1 MFPAAFDYLRA
12 HSVDEALAA
21 LAEHGP
27 DARVLAGGQSLIPA
41 MRYRLARPSVL
52 VDINP
57 IKELSYLTER
67 DGMLFIG
74 AGTRDA
80 ALEHDARIDKG
91 YRLIA
96 ETSAL
101 VADPV
106 VRQMGT
112 VVGSLCHSDPA
123 GDWGVAALAGR
134 AQVVVRGTKGNRVVP
149 IDDFLVDLFTTAVD
163 DGELALEVRFPTPG
177 ERTTGAYEKLER
189 KVGDFATAAAAA
201 QVTLA
206 ANGSVADASVA
217 IGAVGPT
224 ALRVAEA
231 ERLLRGARPG
241 KDVVRAAAQE
251 AKKASDPIGD
261 GRGSAEFKREMAGV
275 LVARALTRCFE
286 NLGVEGLR

>member
-1 MFPAAFDYLRA
+1 MFPASFEYLRA

-21 LAEHGP
+21 LAEHGSE
-27 DARVLAGGQSLIPA
+27 ARILAGGQSLIPA

-57 IKELSYLTER
+57 IEELSYLEER
-67 DGMLFIG
+67 DGALCIG

-80 ALEHDARIDKG
+80 ALESSLAVSSG

-96 ETSAL
+96 ETATL

-123 GDWGVAALAGR
+123 GDWGVAAVAGR
-134 AQVVVRGTKGNRVVP
+134 ASVVVRGTKGNRVVP
-149 IDDFLVDLFTTAVD
+149 IDDFLIDLFTTAVEE
-163 DGELALEVRFPTPG
+163 GELALEVRFPTPG
-177 ERTTGAYEKLER
+177 ARTAGAYEKLER
-189 KVGDFATAAAAA
+189 KVGDFATAAAGV

-206 ANGSVADASVA
+206 ADGTVAEASVA
-217 IGAVGPT
+217 IGAVGPK

-231 ERLLRGARPG
+231 EQLLRGARPS
-241 KDVVRAAAQE
+241 KDAIRAAAQA

-275 LVARALTRCFE
+275 LVGRALTRSFE
-286 NLGVEGLR
+286 NLGVGSLR